1 MATEWDGVGVG
12 SGVMGRDAY
21 KDGLQGVVYK
31 DSSIDNNL
39 VGRHVYWDLLILCL
53 NMIS

>member
-12 SGVMGRDAY
+12 SGVMGRDGY
-21 KDGLQGVVYK
+21 KDGLQGVLYK
-31 DSSIDNNL
+31 DSFIDKEL

-53 NMIS
+53 DIL